1 MKSKKR
7 ILVILAGGASSRLK
21 KSLDDVDLDKNV
33 SDLAKSSHK
42 TLIPLGKDKRPL
54 IYFILQ
60 NALNAGVSEVFLI
73 TSPENLAFKDFIQS
87 EVFKDSFSDININF
101 AIQFK
106 PEDRE
111 KPLGTSDA
119 LMQAMDQHDVL
130 KNNSFVIINGDNL
143 YSVNS
148 LNSLY
153 ELDEKQHSLI
163 SYDRDG
169 LNFPHERLTKFAL
182 INVDENNQLINIIE
196 KPPLEE
202 VDNFRDKFD
211 KIRVSMNIF
220 KFFGPTIYPFIK
232 NCPMHP
238 ERKEKEI
245 PEAVRNYIK
254 DYPNSF
260 NALPFFEHIPDLTS
274 AKDILNI
281 IKTIPNSNE

>member
-87 EVFKDSFSDININF
+87 EAFKDSFSDININF

-119 LMQAMDQHDVL
+119 LMQAMDQHEVL
-130 KNNSFVIINGDNL
+130 KSNSFVIINGDNL

>member
-21 KSLDDVDLDKNV
+21 KSLNDVDLDKNV

-73 TSPENLAFKDFIQS
+73 TSPENSAFKDFIQS

-101 AIQFK
+101 AIQYK

-119 LMQAMDQHDVL
+119 LMQAMDQHEIL
-130 KNNSFVIINGDNL
+130 KSNSFVIINGDNL

-153 ELDEKQHSLI
+153 EQDEKQHSLI

-196 KPPLEE
+196 KPPIEE
-202 VDNFRDKFD
+202 VDNFRDKLD

-232 NCPMHP
+232 NCPLHP

-254 DYPNSF
+254 DFPNSF

>member
-21 KSLDDVDLDKNV
+21 KSLNDVDLDKNV

-60 NALNAGVSEVFLI
+60 NALKARVSDVFLI

-101 AIQFK
+101 AIQYK

-119 LMQAMDQHDVL
+119 LMQAMDQHEVL
-130 KNNSFVIINGDNL
+130 KSNSFVIINGDNL

-196 KPPLEE
+196 KPPIEE
-202 VDNFRDKFD
+202 VDNFRDKLD

-232 NCPMHP
+232 NCPLHP

-254 DYPNSF
+254 DFPNSF

>member
-21 KSLDDVDLDKNV
+21 KSLNDVDLDKNV

-54 IYFILQ
+54 IYFILK
-60 NALNAGVSEVFLI
+60 NSLNAGVSEVFLI
-73 TSPENLAFKDFIQS
+73 TSPENSAFKDFIQS
-87 EVFKDSFSDININF
+87 EVFKDSFSDINIKF
-101 AIQFK
+101 AIQYK
-106 PEDRE
+106 SKDRE

-119 LMQAMDQHDVL
+119 LMQAMDQHEVL
-130 KNNSFVIINGDNL
+130 KSNSFVIINGDNL

-196 KPPLEE
+196 KPPIEE
-202 VDNFRDKFD
+202 VDNFRDKLD

-220 KFFGPTIYPFIK
+220 KFFGPTIYPYIK
-232 NCPMHP
+232 NCPLHP

-254 DYPNSF
+254 DFPNSF

-281 IKTIPNSNE
+281 VKAIPNSNE